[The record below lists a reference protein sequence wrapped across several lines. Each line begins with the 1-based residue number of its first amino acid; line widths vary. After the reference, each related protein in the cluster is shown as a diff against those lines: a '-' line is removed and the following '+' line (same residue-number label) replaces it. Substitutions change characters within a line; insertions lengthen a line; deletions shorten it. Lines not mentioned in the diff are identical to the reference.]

1 MAKEFWFNL
10 PVKDLKKSKTFF
22 MAIGFE
28 SNPRHEDA
36 DHLGSFF
43 IGDKKVVMMLFPEDK
58 FTHFTSHPIG
68 DTTKGTEIL
77 LNIDAENREEV
88 DEMAK
93 KVKAAGGKIYS
104 EPGEAEGWMY
114 AFGFEDLDGHRWSV
128 LHMDLS
134 KMPK

>member
-1 MAKEFWFNL
+1 MAKEFWINL
-10 PVKDLKKSKTFF
+10 PVKDVKASKVFF
-22 MAIGFE
+22 KAIGFAN
-28 SNPRHEDA
+28 NPIHEDA
-36 DHLGSFF
+36 EHMGSFF
-43 IGDKKVVMMLFPEDK
+43 IGEKKVVMMLFPEDT
-58 FTHFTSHPIG
+58 FTHFTSHPIS

-77 LNIDAENREEV
+77 MNIDAENREEV

-114 AFGFEDLDGHRWSV
+114 VFGFEDLDGHRWSV